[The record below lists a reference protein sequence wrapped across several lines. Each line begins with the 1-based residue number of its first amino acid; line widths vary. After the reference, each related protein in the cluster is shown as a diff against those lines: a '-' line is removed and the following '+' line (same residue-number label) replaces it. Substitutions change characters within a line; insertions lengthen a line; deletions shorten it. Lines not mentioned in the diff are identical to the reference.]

1 MADIFLIVGP
11 PATGKSTTSRAL
23 CAQFPRSVHIPVDD
37 LRMMVSSGL
46 VLPQP
51 QWSDELALQV
61 SLARG
66 AAVDM
71 ATRYRAAEFTVV
83 IDDFVD
89 PHHLVEYRKFGQ
101 APRVRKVLLHPAEDE
116 ARRRNF
122 VRAGDTPD
130 RNYIDAGIRHVYGL
144 ISAAMSEL
152 QQSGWLILDT
162 TTMTVDQ
169 TVAAILA
176 ADFENDASGS

>member
-11 PATGKSTTSRAL
+11 PAVGKSTASRAL
-23 CAQFPRSVHIPVDD
+23 CARFARSVHVPVDD
-37 LRMMVSSGL
+37 LRTMVVSGL

-61 SLARG
+61 TLARS

-71 ATRYRAAEFTVV
+71 AAKYRDAGFTVV
-83 IDDFVD
+83 LDDFVD
-89 PHHLVEYRKFGQ
+89 PHHLREYSAMGE
-101 APRVRKVLLHPAEDE
+101 ATGVRKVLLHPAEEE

-130 RNYIDAGIRHVYGL
+130 RDYIDVGIRHVYGL
-144 ISAAMSEL
+144 IAAGLGEL
-152 QQSGWLILDT
+152 QERGWLILDT
-162 TTMTVDQ
+162 TTMTVED

-176 ADFENDASGS
+176 HAGRNRPSGS